1 MRGMRHRLM
10 MGRYYEKINYIAST
24 GNVNNSSNP
33 YIDTKCVLSSDF
45 TFQISYMITKENSA
59 FMFGGRTT
67 YNSNDELS
75 ASTTYLNIG
84 ISSRNNIYTVLH
96 KKFILEATP
105 SYYSVS
111 GRKHIIDSKF
121 SKGEYPIWLFCTN
134 TKGTGLY
141 QTGDSV
147 RIYYLKIYNNGILV
161 RDFIPVRRKSDGKI
175 GMLDKVESKFYT
187 SPNGAKFIG
196 G

>member
-10 MGRYYEKINYIAST
+10 MGMYEKIDYILSI
-24 GNVNNSSNP
+24 GKVNDSSNP

-45 TFQISYMITKENSA
+45 TFQMSFMVTKENSA
-59 FMFGGRTT
+59 FMFGGRTA
-67 YNSNDELS
+67 YNSNDEFS
-75 ASTTYLNIG
+75 ASTIYLNVG
-84 ISSRNNIYTVLH
+84 KSSHNNLFMKLNNKY
-96 KKFILEATP
+96 ILEATP

-111 GRKHIIDSKF
+111 GRKAIIDSKF

-141 QTGDSV
+141 QPGDSV
-147 RIYYLKIYNNGILV
+147 RIYYLKIYNDGILV

-175 GMLDKVESKFYT
+175 GMLDKVENKFYT
-187 SPNGAKFIG
+187 SPNGAEFTG

>member
-1 MRGMRHRLM
+1 MRGIRHRLM
-10 MGRYYEKINYIAST
+10 MGRYEKIDYISST

-45 TFQISYMITKENSA
+45 TFQMSYMVTKDNSA
-59 FMFGGRTT
+59 FMFGGRIV
-67 YNSNDELS
+67 YNSNDEFA
-75 ASTTYLNIG
+75 ASTTYLNVG
-84 ISSRNNIYTVLH
+84 KSSRNSLWMKLN
-96 KKFILEATP
+96 KKYILEATP

-111 GRKHIIDSKF
+111 GKKTIIDSKF

-141 QTGDSV
+141 QVGDSV
-147 RIYYLKIYNNGILV
+147 RVYYLKIYNDGILV

-175 GMLDKVESKFYT
+175 GMLDKVENKFYT
-187 SPNGAKFIG
+187 SPNGAEFTG

>member
-10 MGRYYEKINYIAST
+10 MGRYEKIDYISST
-24 GNVNNSSNP
+24 GHVNNNINP

-45 TFQISYMITKENSA
+45 TFKISYMVLSDNSA
-59 FMFGGRTT
+59 FMFGGRTA
-67 YNSNDELS
+67 YNSNDEFA

-84 ISSRNNIYTVLH
+84 LSLRNPIYTRLH

-105 SYYSVS
+105 SYYSVA
-111 GRKHIIDSKF
+111 GKKTIIDSKF

-141 QTGDSV
+141 QPGDSV

-175 GMLDKVESKFYT
+175 GLLDKVESKFYT

>member
-10 MGRYYEKINYIAST
+10 MGIYKEIDYISST
-24 GNVNNSSNP
+24 GHTNNIINP

-45 TFQISYMITKENSA
+45 TFKISYMILAENSA
-59 FMFGGRTT
+59 FMLGGRTV
-67 YNSNDELS
+67 YNSNDEFA
-75 ASTTYLNIG
+75 ASTTYINIG
-84 ISSRNNIYTVLH
+84 LSSRNSIHTVLH
-96 KKFILEATP
+96 KKVILEATP

-111 GRKHIIDSKF
+111 GRKYIIDSKF
-121 SKGEYPIWLFCTN
+121 SKGEYPIWLFCVN

-141 QTGDSV
+141 QPGDST

>member
-10 MGRYYEKINYIAST
+10 MGGYKEIEYISST
-24 GNVNNSSNP
+24 GNVNNATNP

-45 TFQISYMITKENSA
+45 TFKISYMALADNTA

-67 YNSNDELS
+67 YNSNDEF
-75 ASTTYLNIG
+75 AATTIYLNIG
-84 ISSRNNIYTVLH
+84 LSSRNIIPTVLH

-111 GRKHIIDSKF
+111 GSKQIIDSKF

-187 SPNGAKFIG
+187 SPNGAKFTG

>member
-1 MRGMRHRLM
+1 MRGMRRRLM
-10 MGRYYEKINYIAST
+10 IGRYYDKINYISST
-24 GNVNNSSNP
+24 GKVNNSSNP

-59 FMFGGRTT
+59 FMFGGRTG
-67 YNSNDELS
+67 YNSNDEFT

-84 ISSRNNIYTVLH
+84 LSSRNNIYTILH

-134 TKGTGLY
+134 TKGKGLY
-141 QTGDSV
+141 QPGDSV

-187 SPNGAKFIG
+187 SPNGNEFTG

>member
-1 MRGMRHRLM
+1 MRHRLM
-10 MGRYYEKINYIAST
+10 MGRYKEINYISST
-24 GNVNNSSNP
+24 GNVNNNNNP

-45 TFQISYMITKENSA
+45 TFKICYMITKENTA
-59 FMFGGRTT
+59 FMFGARIA
-67 YNSNDELS
+67 YNSNDQFA
-75 ASTTYLNIG
+75 ASTNYINIG
-84 ISSRNNIYTVLH
+84 LSTNNNLH
-96 KKFILEATP
+96 KVLYKKEILEATP

-111 GRKHIIDSKF
+111 GRKYIIDSKF

-141 QTGDSV
+141 QPGDSV

-161 RDFIPVRRKSDGKI
+161 RDFIPVRRKIDGKI
-175 GMLDKVESKFYT
+175 GMLDKVENKFYT
-187 SPNGAKFIG
+187 SPNGKAFTG

>member
-10 MGRYYEKINYIAST
+10 MGRYKEIDYISST
-24 GNVNNSSNP
+24 GHVNTYTNP

-45 TFQISYMITKENSA
+45 TFKISYMVMSENTA
-59 FMFGGRTT
+59 FMFGGRTG
-67 YNSNDELS
+67 YNSNDEFA
-75 ASTTYLNIG
+75 ASTIYVNIG
-84 ISSRNNIYTVLH
+84 LSPRNSIYTVLH
-96 KKFILEATP
+96 KKTILEATP

-134 TKGTGLY
+134 TKETGWY
-141 QTGDSV
+141 QVGDSI

>member
-10 MGRYYEKINYIAST
+10 MGKYEKIDYISST

-45 TFQISYMITKENSA
+45 TFQISYMVTKAISA
-59 FMFGGRTT
+59 FMFGGRTA
-67 YNSNDELS
+67 YNSNDEFS
-75 ASTTYLNIG
+75 ASTEYLNVG
-84 ISSRNNIYTVLH
+84 ISPRNYTRMKLNN
-96 KKFILEATP
+96 KYILEATP

-111 GRKHIIDSKF
+111 GRKTIIDSKF

-141 QTGDSV
+141 QSGDSV
-147 RIYYLKIYNNGILV
+147 RIYYLKIYNDGILV

-175 GMLDKVESKFYT
+175 GMLDKVENKFYT
-187 SPNGAKFIG
+187 SLNGNEFTG